1 MRLEVVKRRGLE
13 NDYVAV
19 AVGLGHA
26 TILATHFK
34 WRDPW
39 YKPQVDLW
47 SGDDLDQ
54 RDAMVTPAAAHAE
67 IHRGVH
73 QDLPVHGR
81 PWPIEQDRQANLVCG
96 TLARIHFRPQ

>member
-1 MRLEVVKRRGLE
+1 MRLEILKCGGFE
-13 NDYVAV
+13 NDYVTV
-19 AVGLGHA
+19 AVSLGHA
-26 TILATHFK
+26 AMLATHFK

-39 YKPQVDLW
+39 HKPLVDPW

-54 RDAMVTPAAAHAE
+54 RDPMVTPAAAHAE

-81 PWPIEQDRQANLVCG
+81 PRPIEQDRRANLVCG
-96 TLARIHFRPQ
+96 TLARVYFRPQ

>member
-1 MRLEVVKRRGLE
+1 MRLEVLKGRGLE
-13 NDYVAV
+13 NDHVTV
-19 AVGLGHA
+19 AVGLGNT

-39 YKPQVDLW
+39 HKPLVDPW

-54 RDAMVTPAAAHAE
+54 RDAIVTTAAAHAE
-67 IHRGVH
+67 IRTGVH

-81 PWPIEQDRQANLVCG
+81 PRPIEQDHQANLVVG
-96 TLARIHFRPQ
+96 TLAHIDFRPQ

>member
-1 MRLEVVKRRGLE
+1 VRFEVLERRGLE
-13 NDYVAV
+13 NDYVTV
-19 AVGLGHA
+19 AVGLGYA
-26 TILATHFK
+26 AMLAMHFK

-39 YKPQVDLW
+39 HKPLVDPW

-54 RDAMVTPAAAHAE
+54 RDAIITPAAAHAE

-81 PWPIEQDRQANLVCG
+81 QRPIERDRRVNLVRG
-96 TLARIHFRPQ
+96 TLAHVHFGPQ